1 MNDVVGSIRVEMPKC
16 HPGIFDGWEYRNAA
30 RGIENKL
37 LTSAG
42 LSTGLISLSVTSST
56 TLESGYERMS
66 AVVAAL
72 THGVTMSPLPVRNV
86 SKRHKSL
93 TLSLS
98 MGKPICKLEMSK
110 GLTGTIR
117 VVHLFEGFPSLEG
130 VRDASVTRL
139 EALLTAMASSSTSP
153 SSYLPPGRAVSL
165 A

>member
-30 RGIENKL
+30 RGIENRL

-66 AVVAAL
+66 AVVAAM

-98 MGKPICKLEMSK
+98 MGKPICKSAMSK
-110 GLTGTIR
+110 GLTGKIH
-117 VVHLFEGFPSLEG
+117 VLHLFEGFSSLKW
-130 VRDASVTRL
+130 VQQCFSDHLRDS
-139 EALLTAMASSSTSP
+139 LTAMASSSTSP